1 MNFEKGFF
9 DCKEMA
15 LKSLEKASLEKKV
28 DKKILSVLNI
38 INKSGEY
45 YTTSSCS
52 GRIVLLEIPSIGD
65 KRNARF
71 VGIWHRKIKPKE
83 LKLSLKNAK
92 TGLLLLLAQP
102 PIIHISAKTNISAD
116 KMIKLANGSGFK
128 NSGFKSIDKKF
139 VVEVCSTERL
149 DAPIGKNGTL
159 FCDDEYLDLLVEIS
173 NEVIEKSASKLKR
186 FKEELKKNI

>member
-1 MNFEKGFF
+1 MNSEKGFF
-9 DCKEMA
+9 DSKEIA
-15 LKSLEKASLEKKV
+15 LKSLEKASMEDRV
-28 DKKILSVLNI
+28 DKKILSLLKI
-38 INKSGEY
+38 INKSSEF

-71 VGIWHRKIKPKE
+71 VGIWHRKIKLKE

-102 PIIHISAKTNISAD
+102 PIIHICSKTNKSAD
-116 KMIKLANGSGFK
+116 NMIKLANRSGFK

-149 DAPIGKNGTL
+149 DAPIGKNGII
-159 FCDDEYLDLLVEIS
+159 FCDDEYLDLLVKIS
-173 NEVIEKSASKLKR
+173 NEVIEKSGKKLKR
-186 FKEELKKNI
+186 FKDELKKNI